1 MNSPCLEQFLFDP
14 NNRLA
19 RYQILSYRQL
29 NVVAPISSLAMHKVL
44 FISLG
49 LQYIL
54 LIIILKSTP
63 SRDFQHEIG
72 NQRDFCTVEQKATL
86 FLLP

>member
-1 MNSPCLEQFLFDP
+1 MFDNLNSPCLEQFLFDP

-44 FISLG
+44 FYFSWLAIYTADYNFEIYSQSRL
-49 LQYIL
+49 
-54 LIIILKSTP
+54 ST
-63 SRDFQHEIG
+63 R
-72 NQRDFCTVEQKATL
+72 NR
-86 FLLP
+86 